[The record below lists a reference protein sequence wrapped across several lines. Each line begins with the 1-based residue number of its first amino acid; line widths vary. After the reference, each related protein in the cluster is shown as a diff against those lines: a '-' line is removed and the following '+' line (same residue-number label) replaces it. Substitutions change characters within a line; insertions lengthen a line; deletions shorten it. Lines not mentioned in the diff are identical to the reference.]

1 MVIFLTWLGKNKSIV
16 LEFVKNYLR
25 KNKIDHI
32 VVTRSWSSLVLEFL
46 LLVNFHN
53 KMNERVNL
61 IFILVIIWLIEV
73 LVGS

>member
-1 MVIFLTWLGKNKSIV
+1 MVIFLTWLGKTKSIV

>member
-1 MVIFLTWLGKNKSIV
+1 MVIFLTWLGKKKSIV